1 MGGALDFV
9 KDIGKSIIN
18 GVKSV
23 VKTITDSV
31 KKVVNTVVDAVKKI
45 VDTVVKVVKD
55 VVEFVSDFV
64 VNLAKGIMNFIRTGN
79 IVEIILTV
87 VAAIMTGGY
96 SLIVQFGVPALTT
109 TMVQH
114 GIISESWAIAINIGV
129 QIYSMWMAYSSMST
143 NISNMSSFFQGLGVS
158 IETATWLATSINTAM
173 SIIGPLMALKS
184 IYDAYKDA
192 KAIKDAYET
201 MLAEFEAW
209 KATLGDGRFS
219 YISKLESAD
228 REITSHADN
237 SYYRKLPGQP
247 GYAPFSAGHSNYVA
261 TDAAVPAH
269 WVEDNKAP
277 YNEDPKIAKMMWSNK
292 FANPMAEFDIVPY
305 NFENGTTYNTY
316 VSAGYDLSSGSSG
329 GINVIGVATRNAK
342 LEVQRVEYQ
351 KIIADNKDKALQYM
365 DGYYKAQ
372 AAEYTLNNYIAYL
385 DDQMNVQ
392 LKNQFK
398 TEVIDKLMADSFIE
412 KKTKDSVYVPVQNIT
427 RLSVMSGTAVNKG
440 AEYQYDELLKWFYG
454 ADNSVMFGEQEIANA
469 YFSNSDATGIYK
481 SNGKSNSILQ
491 SGVNYRLFNKID
503 DDAWTAI
510 IDSSKT
516 FNSLY
521 NQLKSNKEELLKQRS
536 INEENMKKYY
546 SNEGSADMPGLKD
559 VLQYVTGAELVN
571 LFEVGG
577 YGNIKGFSN
586 DVGLGFTDIKSMYS
600 DRSST
605 AVEDSYWSGIKNDKG
620 GDLNYYTAGNKS
632 NLMKFSSSA
641 SNYSL
646 SGLNTMD
653 YDEMKSLSNKGLA
666 GTISVGVDWSKFS
679 GSASEFNAQIMQ
691 LSSSNPLAGIY
702 SK

>member
-23 VKTITDSV
+23 VKSV
-31 KKVVNTVVDAVKKI
+31 TTAIKKVVNTVVDAVKKI

-64 VNLAKGIMNFIRTGN
+64 VNLAKGIINFIRTGN

-114 GIISESWAIAINIGV
+114 GIISESWAMAINIGV
-129 QIYSMWMAYSSMST
+129 QIYSMWMAYSSMSS
-143 NISNMSSFFQGLGVS
+143 NISNMSNFFQGLGVS

-173 SIIGPLMALKS
+173 SIIGPLMALKN

-261 TDAAVPAH
+261 TDAAAPAH

-292 FANPMAEFDIVPY
+292 FANPMAEFDVVPY

-351 KIIADNKDKALQYM
+351 KIIADNKEKSLQYM

-385 DDQMNVQ
+385 DEQMKG
-392 LKNQFK
+392 LKNTFK
-398 TEVIDKLMADSFIE
+398 TEVIDKLIVNSFIE
-412 KKTKDSVYVPVQNIT
+412 KKTVDSVYVPVQNIT
-427 RLSVMSGTAVNKG
+427 TSSVMSGTAVNKG
-440 AEYQYDELLKWFYG
+440 ADYQYDELLKWYYG
-454 ADNSVMFGEQEIANA
+454 ADNSDMFGEQEIANA
-469 YFSNSDATGIYK
+469 YFSHSKATGLYK
-481 SNGKSNSILQ
+481 SNGEKNSTLQ
-491 SGVNYRLFNKID
+491 PGVTYRLFNKIN

-516 FNSLY
+516 FNSSY
-521 NQLKSNKEELLKQRS
+521 NELKSNKEELIKQRT
-536 INEENMKKYY
+536 INEENIKKYY
-546 SNEGSADMPGLKD
+546 SNEGSSDMPGLKD

-586 DVGLGFTDIKSMYS
+586 DVGLGFTDIKSRYS
-600 DRSST
+600 DKSST

-632 NLMKFSSSA
+632 NVMKFSSSA
-641 SNYSL
+641 SDYSL
-646 SGLNTMD
+646 SGLKTMD

-679 GSASEFNAQIMQ
+679 GSASEFNSQIMQ
-691 LSSSNPLAGIY
+691 LASSNPLAGIY